1 MLKCSIDYDRV
12 LMDAIKG
19 EKYAPGKY
27 EIRVHNSSGF
37 LFSPTPIVT
46 ATFTVDQEGKID
58 FKYRESSL
66 SHQNLAAMVVKY
78 NALNLVSVVKLDEV
92 ITYYYFDNDFDLQQA
107 QDMQHLED
115 IDRKKQKNYF
125 PADKYKPKDLTDK
138 MNKHIIS
145 MRDKI
150 LASFIV

>member
-12 LMDAIKG
+12 LMDAIKE

-37 LFSPTPIVT
+37 LFSPTSIVA

-107 QDMQHLED
+107 QDMQYPED
-115 IDRKKQKNYF
+115 IERKKQKNYF

>member
-12 LMDAIKG
+12 LMDAIKE
-19 EKYAPGKY
+19 EKYTPGKY

-37 LFSPTPIVT
+37 LFSPTPIVA

-92 ITYYYFDNDFDLQQA
+92 ITYYYFDNDFDLQQT
-107 QDMQHLED
+107 QDMQYPED
-115 IDRKKQKNYF
+115 IERKKQKNYF

>member
-12 LMDAIKG
+12 LMDAIKE

-27 EIRVHNSSGF
+27 EIRVHNSSNF
-37 LFSPTPIVT
+37 LFSPVPIVA

>member
-1 MLKCSIDYDRV
+1 M
-12 LMDAIKG
+12 
-19 EKYAPGKY
+19 
-27 EIRVHNSSGF
+27 
-37 LFSPTPIVT
+37 PIVA

>member
-12 LMDAIKG
+12 LMDAIKE
-19 EKYAPGKY
+19 EKYTPGKY

-37 LFSPTPIVT
+37 LFSPTPIVA

-107 QDMQHLED
+107 QDMQYPED
-115 IDRKKQKNYF
+115 IERKKQKNYF

-145 MRDKI
+145 MRNEI
-150 LASFIV
+150 LASFTA

>member
-12 LMDAIKG
+12 LMDAIKE
-19 EKYAPGKY
+19 EKYTPGKY
-27 EIRVHNSSGF
+27 EIRVHNSSNF
-37 LFSPTPIVT
+37 LFSPVPIVA

-125 PADKYKPKDLTDK
+125 PANKYKPKDLTDK

>member
-12 LMDAIKG
+12 LMDAIKE

-37 LFSPTPIVT
+37 LFSPTPIVA

-107 QDMQHLED
+107 QDMQYPED
-115 IDRKKQKNYF
+115 IERKKQKNYF

-145 MRDKI
+145 MQNEI
-150 LASFIV
+150 LASFTA

>member
-37 LFSPTPIVT
+37 LFSPAPIVT

-107 QDMQHLED
+107 QDMQYPED
-115 IDRKKQKNYF
+115 IERKKQKNYF

>member
-12 LMDAIKG
+12 LMDAIKE

-27 EIRVHNSSGF
+27 EIRVHNSSNF
-37 LFSPTPIVT
+37 LFSPVPIVA

-145 MRDKI
+145 MQNEI
-150 LASFIV
+150 LASFTA

>member
-12 LMDAIKG
+12 LMDAIKE

>member
-12 LMDAIKG
+12 LMDAIKE

-27 EIRVHNSSGF
+27 EIRVHNSSSF
-37 LFSPTPIVT
+37 LFSPMPIVA

-66 SHQNLAAMVVKY
+66 SHQSLAAMVVKY
-78 NALNLVSVVKLDEV
+78 NALNLVSIVKLDEV
-92 ITYYYFDNDFDLQQA
+92 ITYYYFDNDFDLQQT
-107 QDMQHLED
+107 QDMQYPED
-115 IDRKKQKNYF
+115 IERKKQKNYF

-150 LASFIV
+150 LASFKP

>member
-12 LMDAIKG
+12 LMDAIKE

-37 LFSPTPIVT
+37 LFSPTPIVA

>member
-12 LMDAIKG
+12 LMDAIKE

-27 EIRVHNSSGF
+27 EIRVHNSSSF
-37 LFSPTPIVT
+37 LFSPVPIVA

-115 IDRKKQKNYF
+115 IERKKQKNYF

>member
-12 LMDAIKG
+12 LMDAIKE

-37 LFSPTPIVT
+37 LFSPTPIVA

-58 FKYRESSL
+58 CKYRESSL

-107 QDMQHLED
+107 QDMQHIED

>member
-12 LMDAIKG
+12 LMDAIKE

-37 LFSPTPIVT
+37 LFSPTPIVA

-107 QDMQHLED
+107 QDMQYPED
-115 IDRKKQKNYF
+115 IERKKQKNYF

-150 LASFIV
+150 MASFIV